1 MKAIRVSVKAVIIKD
16 GKLLAMH
23 HRGSDGEYYLLP
35 GGGQQNSE
43 SLISA
48 VQRECLEEAGIQ
60 ISVGDVIFIR
70 DYIEKNHE
78 FAGQKPGFHQ
88 VEIMFQCEILDP
100 TGMGKG
106 EQMDIRQIGVAWLPL
121 DELDQYPLYPKIL
134 RKELRSSINGCVYL
148 GDVN

>member
-106 EQMDIRQIGVAWLPL
+106 ERMDIRQIGVAWLPL

-134 RKELRSSINGCVYL
+134 KKELRNSSKGCVYL